1 MRRLPVLLLLS
12 LPLPTGASGVV
23 DLRDA
28 PAVAGDAAAGAA
40 KVAVC
45 VACHGA
51 EGNAVVP
58 VFPAL
63 AAQHPG
69 YLYQSLAGFRRRAD
83 PASPMTPQVQA
94 LDDADLR
101 DIAAYFASRRRS
113 APAVPAAADLSGA
126 SLFRDGDAAR
136 GIAPCQGC
144 HGADAQG
151 HPLRGTA
158 PRYDYY
164 PALAAQ
170 SAGYL
175 AARLRHYR
183 DDAPA
188 DTSNALIMRGIAR
201 NLDDAAIAELAA
213 WLAAT
218 PRASSSGDDP

>member
-1 MRRLPVLLLLS
+1 MKRLIVLLLLS
-12 LPLPTGASGVV
+12 LPLPAGAGDFV

-28 PAVAGDAAAGAA
+28 PAVSGDATAGAA
-40 KVAVC
+40 KVTVC

-58 VFPAL
+58 AFPAL

-83 PASPMTPQVQA
+83 PASPMTSQVQA
-94 LDDADLR
+94 LSDADLR
-101 DIAAYFASRRRS
+101 DVAAYFASRRRN
-113 APAVPAAADLSGA
+113 APAAPAAADSPGA
-126 SLFRDGDAAR
+126 RLFHDGDARR

-144 HGADAQG
+144 HGANAQG
-151 HPLRGTA
+151 HPLRGSE

-170 SAGYL
+170 SADYL
-175 AARLRHYR
+175 AARLRFYR
-183 DDAPA
+183 DGGNA

-201 NLDDAAIAELAA
+201 NLDDAAITELAA

-218 PRASSSGDDP
+218 PRDSLSGDYP